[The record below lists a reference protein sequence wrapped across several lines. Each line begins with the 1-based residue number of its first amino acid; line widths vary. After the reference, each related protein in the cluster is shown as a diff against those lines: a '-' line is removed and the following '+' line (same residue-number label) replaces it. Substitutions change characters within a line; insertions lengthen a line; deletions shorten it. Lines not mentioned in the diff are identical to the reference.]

1 MSKTQAGRPRS
12 FDEQDIV
19 DRALNLF
26 WAYGGANTT
35 TRMLERELGITQSS
49 IYNAFGST

>member
-19 DRALNLF
+19 DQALNVF
-26 WAYGGANTT
+26 WTYGGANTT
-35 TRMLERELGITQSS
+35 TRILERELGITQSS